1 MKSKLETTV
10 VALVA
15 SMAIAGCGNNAK
27 EQSTDDVV
35 AIDLNN
41 SDSVIDYRDV
51 IAVDGWTQLS
61 DVDEGIVS
69 GVVKMAV
76 DNNSFYLLDRR
87 KEHVLVFDKKGDFVN
102 AVGNKGMGPGEYPAH
117 SEPG

>member
-76 DNNSFYLLDRR
+76 ETTAFTCSTDARNVCLCLTR
-87 KEHVLVFDKKGDFVN
+87 KEILSMLSGIRDGSRRIS
-102 AVGNKGMGPGEYPAH
+102 GW
-117 SEPG
+117 S